1 MTPLATVRFE
11 DRFCASQ
18 KGGVVEITQPMCSN
32 KKLAVS
38 PVSLNSKFETGQ
50 LCFLDKIA
58 IA

>member
-1 MTPLATVRFE
+1 MTPLAAVRFE

-32 KKLAVS
+32 KKLSLVL
-38 PVSLNSKFETGQ
+38 LNSKFETGE